1 VTVTP
6 PAETPPPSRPLGV
19 AILAILIGL
28 FGFLWFVI
36 GLLIVAGVSIHA
48 FTGLGVSGA
57 FGPTTGLIAGVII
70 LVVGLIVLG
79 VAVGLWRLHV
89 WALVLAILVLL
100 LEMVVYG
107 LAGDF
112 VSFGFIVSLLLFLY
126 LLAVHRHFF

>member
-1 VTVTP
+1 MATP
-6 PAETPPPSRPLGV
+6 TTAETPRSRPLGV
-19 AILAILIGL
+19 AILAFLIGL
-28 FGFLWFVI
+28 FGFLWFLV

-48 FTGLGVSGA
+48 FTGLGISGA
-57 FGPTTGLIAGVII
+57 FGPTTGLVAGIII

-79 VAVGLWRLHV
+79 VAVGLWRLHM
-89 WALVLAILVLL
+89 WALVVAILVLL

-112 VSFGFIVSLLLFLY
+112 VSFGFIVSILLFLY